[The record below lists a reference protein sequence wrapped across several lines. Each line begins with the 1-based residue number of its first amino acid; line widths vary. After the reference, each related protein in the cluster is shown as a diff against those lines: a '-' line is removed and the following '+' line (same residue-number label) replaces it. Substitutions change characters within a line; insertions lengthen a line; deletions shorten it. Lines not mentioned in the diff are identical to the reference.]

1 MSIDRGMDK
10 EYGTYL
16 YNGILL
22 KHTHAKK
29 QIMPSAVTWMDPDF
43 ITLSQYDNLWV
54 FVERLHDSSYMWNLK
69 KWYKWTY
76 WQNRNRVTDI
86 ENRHDYQG
94 ERRRGVN
101 WETGIGIYTL
111 GCVCSLSHVRLFVIP
126 WTVADQAAL
135 SMGFSRQEYWG
146 GLPCLPPGDLP
157 SPGIEPGSLALQAD
171 SLPSKPPGKP
181 DMHTTTYKIDS

>member
-1 MSIDRGMDK
+1 MLTAVQFTIAQTWKPPMSIDRGMDK

-69 KWYKWTY
+69 KWYK
-76 WQNRNRVTDI
+76 
-86 ENRHDYQG
+86 
-94 ERRRGVN
+94 
-101 WETGIGIYTL
+101 
-111 GCVCSLSHVRLFVIP
+111 
-126 WTVADQAAL
+126 
-135 SMGFSRQEYWG
+135 
-146 GLPCLPPGDLP
+146 
-157 SPGIEPGSLALQAD
+157 
-171 SLPSKPPGKP
+171 
-181 DMHTTTYKIDS
+181 